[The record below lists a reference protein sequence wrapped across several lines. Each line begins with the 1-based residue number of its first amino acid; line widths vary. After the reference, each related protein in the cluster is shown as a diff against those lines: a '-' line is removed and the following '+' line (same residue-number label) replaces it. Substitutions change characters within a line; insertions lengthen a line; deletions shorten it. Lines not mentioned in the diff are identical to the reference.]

1 MLELEKASERRGNTS
16 ELINHMLIE
25 RQELLTLLLRASNVK
40 TDDASQSDWDVID
53 EFCQVLVDY
62 IAAGHFGLYDR
73 IVKKQERRKG
83 VADLALQVYPSID
96 QATQIALEFNEKYD
110 PENRNNM
117 SNLTQDL
124 SLLGEELTNRIELE
138 DQLIELLQEPR
149 EMVSD

>member
-1 MLELEKASERRGNTS
+1 MSEQEKTSERRGNSS
-16 ELINHMLIE
+16 ELISHMLVE
-25 RQELLTLLLRASNVK
+25 RQELLALLLQASNVK
-40 TDDASQSDWDVID
+40 TDVASQSDWEVID

-83 VADLALQVYPSID
+83 VAELAMQVYPRID
-96 QATQIALEFNEKYD
+96 KATQIALEFNEKYN
-110 PENRNNM
+110 PENRNSM
-117 SNLTQDL
+117 SSLTQDL

-138 DQLIELLQEPR
+138 DQLIGVLLVPR

>member
-1 MLELEKASERRGNTS
+1 MSEQENTTERRGNSS

-25 RQELLTLLLRASNVK
+25 RQELLALLLQASNVK
-40 TDDASQSDWDVID
+40 TDYASQSDWEVID

-62 IAAGHFGLYDR
+62 IAAGHFVLYDR

-83 VADLALQVYPSID
+83 VAELALQVYPRID
-96 QATQIALEFNEKYD
+96 QATQIALEFNEKYN
-110 PENRNNM
+110 PENRINM

-124 SLLGEELTNRIELE
+124 SLVGEELANRIELE
-138 DQLIELLQEPR
+138 DQLIGLLQEPR